1 MKDIDD
7 LTLFSFF
14 FPYRFPSTRSTF
26 TSDPWSWR
34 HVDFEGHRFSAEPR
48 RPPAFEPRV
57 FLDRLLSNCWLRMDT
72 SNILSSFLKAQGP
85 YDNIAVMVAWFGTA
99 RQPGRNGLWHN
110 WRQLRRNWR
119 RLVMC
124 RVVVL
129 DVHGIL
135 NLRTSS
141 KISSGLFEV
150 HYRLCIFFVWILSN
164 HQKITS
170 MIGSMV
176 ATSGGNSW
184 CLGVDP
190 IIARWGLGFHRIHYL
205 FLIGEIRS
213 GGGGCWGGW
222 ISLVV

>member
-1 MKDIDD
+1 MRQCRD
-7 LTLFSFF
+7 LWVESHPEWKFQRTFRSQGFGVGNRGGQGFVATCCNFMDFGSVIHEGHWWFDPILFF

-124 RVVVL
+124 RVAVL

-150 HYRLCIFFVWILSN
+150 HYRLCIFFCVN
-164 HQKITS
+164 
-170 MIGSMV
+170 
-176 ATSGGNSW
+176 
-184 CLGVDP
+184 
-190 IIARWGLGFHRIHYL
+190 
-205 FLIGEIRS
+205 
-213 GGGGCWGGW
+213 
-222 ISLVV
+222 LV